1 MTNYAV
7 FRDGHIEE
15 ILSYAQLSKDI
26 LEFDTKSGKYRKIS
40 LTFLNTVKADMTLN
54 FSFDSYADIY
64 VKRIYQ
70 KLTPDEPTAFF
81 CTWTSTDVVE
91 IHLES
96 DTVRYRY
103 QFDFGSTTTV
113 GYVEASKDCTDNDIR
128 LAILSNLGT
137 LHYYKESED

>member
-40 LTFLNTVKADMTLN
+40 LTNTVETDMDSN
-54 FSFDSYADIY
+54 FRFDSYADIY
-64 VKRIYQ
+64 VKRNVQ
-70 KLTPDEPTAFF
+70 NELTAFF
-81 CTWTSTDVVE
+81 YLWTNNTDIIG

-103 QFDFGSTTTV
+103 QFDFGSTGKV
-113 GYVEASKDCTDNDIR
+113 GYVEINKDATDNDIR
-128 LAILSNLGT
+128 LAILNKVGVLN
-137 LHYYKESED
+137 YYKESED

>member
-40 LTFLNTVKADMTLN
+40 LTNTVEVDMDSN
-54 FSFDSYADIY
+54 FRFDSYADIY
-64 VKRIYQ
+64 VKRSVQ
-70 KLTPDEPTAFF
+70 NELTAFF
-81 CTWTSTDVVE
+81 YLWTNADIVG

-137 LHYYKESED
+137 LNYYKESEG